1 MVFSILALSG
11 FEAPA
16 PLAEESKRPT
26 RFIYQAIFI
35 SLFIVG
41 SFYVFMAYTSAI
53 GWGTANMEGFKSADA
68 YYNLVQKVWGAGW
81 WLVFF
86 AIINS
91 ALALGIAG
99 TNAATRVMYT
109 MARAGTLPAALNKI
123 HPVHHTPSV
132 AVHVQQSL
140 QIVSFLVVGMAFGA
154 DTIFDF
160 LGTITALAV
169 ILLYVLANVALTVF
183 VRRRH
188 PADFRIWRHG
198 LVPALGTLFLLPV
211 VVITVWPVPAY
222 PQSLTPYVFVS
233 LMAVGFAVL
242 AVLQSRRPE
251 ALARG
256 SSILSLPEE
265 KESPFRREESCDA
278 RPPDRTR

>member
-16 PLAEESKRPT
+16 PLAEESKRPA
-26 RFIYQAIFI
+26 RFIYQAIFT

-41 SFYVFMAYTSAI
+41 FFYVFMAYCSAI

-68 YYNLVQKVWGAGW
+68 YYALARRVWGAGW
-81 WLVFF
+81 WLVLF
-86 AIINS
+86 ALLNS

-109 MARAGTLPAALNKI
+109 MALAGTLPTALKNI
-123 HPVHHTPSV
+123 HPIHHTPYV
-132 AVHVQQSL
+132 AVHVQQTL
-140 QIVSFLVVGMAFGA
+140 QIVSFLLVGIAFGA

-169 ILLYVLANVALTVF
+169 ILLYVLANAALTVF
-183 VRRRH
+183 IRRRH
-188 PADFRIWRHG
+188 SADFSIWRHG
-198 LVPALGTLFLLPV
+198 LVPALGTLCLLPV
-211 VVITVWPVPAY
+211 VFITVWPVPDY
-222 PQSLTPYVFVS
+222 PQSLTPYVFGG
-233 LMAVGFAVL
+233 LMAVGIGVM

-256 SSILSLPEE
+256 GTIVPLPEE
-265 KESPFRREESCDA
+265 KESPFRSEESCNA
-278 RPPDRTR
+278 GPPH